1 VRLVHGAAGLEEAIA
16 AYQTVYAASWKQPEP
31 HVGFMPGLI
40 RAAAGLGQLRMAIAW
55 LQDQPVAAQVWMV
68 AGGRADIYKLA
79 HDEQHKETSP
89 GSLLTALLM
98 QHVFEF
104 DGVKVV
110 DYLSGDD
117 GYKRLWMSEVRERRS
132 LLAYKLRS
140 ARGLAL
146 AARASAAGLVKSV
159 LPRRPAT

>member
-1 VRLVHGAAGLEEAIA
+1 V
-16 AYQTVYAASWKQPEP
+16 
-31 HVGFMPGLI
+31 
-40 RAAAGLGQLRMAIAW
+40 
-55 LQDQPVAAQVWMV
+55 
-68 AGGRADIYKLA
+68 
-79 HDEQHKETSP
+79 
-89 GSLLTALLM
+89 
-98 QHVFEF
+98 